1 MKRRNLKYIVVI
13 AAGMQFIGACSD
25 KFLEVPPKGSFL
37 ESSYYQ
43 NQQEAYNGLVAI
55 YDMVGYQAGN
65 YTTKVGAMDAASDDH
80 WTGGA
85 SSSDINVFQV
95 MTRLDLLTPVT
106 GPQEELWKRGFSGIS
121 RANILLS
128 KLPDVPM
135 DENLKKR
142 YAAEAKVLRAYFYFD
157 LVRLFKNVPLMTAP
171 VSIEDAKNI
180 TQAPPEEVY
189 KQIEQDLKDAIADP
203 NLPDVPERLS
213 EGGRMGK
220 GIAHALLGKVYLYEK
235 KWTDAATELKEVNG
249 ETPGQ
254 PSAKYNYNL
263 LPNFADLWKAGDAFK
278 FNSESIFEIS
288 YTSTSGGNWSGG
300 VANTD
305 GNILNI
311 LCGPRS
317 LVATTAGN
325 EASQYVAGWGFL
337 IVSKQLEAAM
347 HSDPRYAATILD
359 MKSLVAA
366 GIATYSESF
375 DDTGFFLKKFVGRTA
390 DISKGGGNMEL
401 NFPQNLYEIRLA
413 DTYLMEA
420 EARVK
425 AGEAGGAGTRAY
437 ALLNAVRAR
446 VGLAA
451 IAATFDNIFK
461 ERRLELAGEGHR
473 FFDLVRT
480 GQAAAALNAIQYR
493 SFKEN
498 KNEIL
503 PIPSLELVNTKLQQS
518 KEWGGTL

>member
-1 MKRRNLKYIVVI
+1 MKKRNLKYIIII
-13 AAGMQFIGACSD
+13 AGGMQLMSSCSD
-25 KFLEVPPKGSFL
+25 KFITVPPKGSFL
-37 ESSYYQ
+37 ESTYYS
-43 NQQEAYNGLVAI
+43 NQQEAFNGLVAV

-85 SSSDINVFQV
+85 GPGDINVFQV
-95 MTRLDLLTPVT
+95 MTRLDLLTPLT
-106 GPQEELWKRGFSGIS
+106 GPQDELWKRNFSGVS

-128 KLPDVPM
+128 KLPGVPM

-142 YAAEAKVLRAYFYFD
+142 YAAEAKLLRAYFYFD
-157 LVRLFKNVPLMTAP
+157 LVRLFRNVPLMTAP
-171 VSIEDAKNI
+171 LPIEDIKKV
-180 TQAPPEEVY
+180 TQAAPEEVY
-189 KQIEQDLKDAIADP
+189 KQIEQDLKDAIAET
-203 NLPDVPERLS
+203 NLPDVPPRLT
-213 EGGRMGK
+213 EGGRVGK
-220 GIAHALLGKVYLYEK
+220 GAAYALLGKVYLYEK
-235 KWTDAATELKEVNG
+235 KWAEAAAALKEVNG
-249 ETPGQ
+249 ETPGR

-263 LPNFADLWKAGDAFK
+263 VPNFADLWRSDDVVK

-288 YTSTSGGNWSGG
+288 YTSTSGGNWTSG

-317 LVATTAGN
+317 LVATPATS

-337 IVSKQLEAAM
+337 IVSKELESVM
-347 HSDPRYAATILD
+347 HNDPRYNATILD

-366 GIATYSESF
+366 GKATYSESF
-375 DDTGFFLKKFVGRTA
+375 DNTGFFLNKFVGRTA
-390 DISKGGGNMEL
+390 NISKGGGNMEL

-425 AGEAGGAGTRAY
+425 AGEGSGSGSRAY
-437 ALLNAVRAR
+437 QLLNAVRAR
-446 VGLAA
+446 VGLTP
-451 IAATFDNIFK
+451 IDATFDNIFK

-473 FFDLVRT
+473 FPDLVRT
-480 GQAAAALNAIQYR
+480 GQASAVLNAIDKR
-493 SFKEN
+493 SFKP

-503 PIPSLELVNTKLQQS
+503 PIPALELQNTGLKQS
-518 KEWGGTL
+518 KEWE